1 MLKGFVANNVK
12 IDNIE
17 MGKGCILEE
26 DVEIGE
32 GSILGH
38 YVVIHAGAKIGARV
52 RIDDHATIGKNPM
65 RSVNSALKSQET
77 FSPIRIGDDCIIGTS
92 AILYNGCRLGNHVL
106 VADLATVR
114 ENVSIGEATIIGRG
128 VAVENDCSIGC
139 RCKLET
145 NAYIAAYSKLEDFVF
160 VAPGVVTTNDNYAG
174 RTKERFKHFKGITVK
189 RGGRLGA
196 QVTVLP
202 GKVVGEDSLVA
213 AGSVVTRDIEAETIA
228 VGNPAK
234 AVRKVPENQL
244 LRNQN
249 W

>member
-1 MLKGFVANNVK
+1 MGFVVNQVK

-17 MGKGCILEE
+17 MGIGCIVEK

-32 GSILGH
+32 GSVLGH
-38 YVVIHAGAKIGARV
+38 YVVIHEGAKIGARV
-52 RIDDHATIGKNPM
+52 RIDDHAVIGKNPM
-65 RSVNSALKSQET
+65 HSVHSALKASDEL
-77 FSPIRIGDDCIIGTS
+77 SPIQIGDDCIIGTS
-92 AILYNGCRLGNHVL
+92 AVLYTGCRLGNRVL
-106 VADLATVR
+106 VADLATIR
-114 ENVSIGEATIIGRG
+114 ENVTIGDATIIGRG
-128 VAVENDCSIGC
+128 VAIENGCNIGC

-145 NAYIAAYSKLEDFVF
+145 NAYITAYSTLEDFVF

-174 RTKERFKHFKGITVK
+174 RTQERFKHFKGIIIK

-202 GKVVGEDSLVA
+202 GKVIGEDSFVA
-213 AGSVVTRDIEAETIA
+213 AGSVVTHDIEAETIV
-228 VGNPAK
+228 VGNPAR
-234 AVRKVPENQL
+234 AVRKVPEEQL